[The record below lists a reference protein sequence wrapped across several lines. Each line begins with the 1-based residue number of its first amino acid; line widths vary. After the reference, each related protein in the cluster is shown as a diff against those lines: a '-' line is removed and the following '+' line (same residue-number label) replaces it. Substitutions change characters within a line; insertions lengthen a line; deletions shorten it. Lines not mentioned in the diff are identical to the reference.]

1 VQANFLLHLQHNW
14 PLAAIALGLLLLV
27 PIVLVTGVFPT
38 NQGRVLRSEDP
49 ESYWRWVVGFAL
61 LSLACLVV
69 LIGSYFLSAK

>member
-1 VQANFLLHLQHNW
+1 
-14 PLAAIALGLLLLV
+14 
-27 PIVLVTGVFPT
+27 
-38 NQGRVLRSEDP
+38 VLRSEDP